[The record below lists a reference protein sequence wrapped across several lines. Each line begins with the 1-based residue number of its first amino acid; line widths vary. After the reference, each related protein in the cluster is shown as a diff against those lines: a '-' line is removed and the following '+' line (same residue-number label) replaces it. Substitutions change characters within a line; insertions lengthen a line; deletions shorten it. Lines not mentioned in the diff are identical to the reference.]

1 MPSSAFTWKKVRK
14 FFNDIHLW
22 LGIGAGLI
30 LFVVCLTG
38 TIYTFRTEIEE
49 WLEPE
54 KYFVTMPAD
63 GQVLEAEALISKFEE
78 ENAEGKVTSV
88 TIPEDQQRAYI
99 LNVKKEGERRG
110 ANFYVN
116 PYNGEITGDGDS
128 VASGFFMTVF
138 RLHRW
143 LLLDTEVGRPIVGWA
158 TVIFAFL
165 VITGMIIWF
174 PQRLKSWKQGLKIK
188 WSGNWK
194 RVNHDLH
201 NALGFYSSIF
211 LLIMALTGLYW
222 SFDWY
227 RDGLYT
233 VLGVENNRGGRG
245 SEGGE
250 ERPEIAA
257 GESLTLA
264 ELMQVADRE
273 LPYTGNYRISL
284 PNEQQPMVSISK
296 NKTGFFAPAAGDQLS
311 LNPISGEV
319 VTKEIFAEKP
329 INQRIA
335 RSIKALHIG
344 NVYGTFSK
352 IIYFISCLIAT
363 SLPITGTIIWI
374 NKLKKKAKRKAKA
387 SVQKEAAAT
396 VIQD

>member
-1 MPSSAFTWKKVRK
+1 MTSSIFSWKRIRK

-54 KYFVTMPAD
+54 KYFVEAPANAEPLPAAELISQVESELNVGKVGSITIPAD
-63 GQVLEAEALISKFEE
+63 
-78 ENAEGKVTSV
+78 
-88 TIPEDQQRAYI
+88 PERAYT
-99 LNVKKEGERRG
+99 LNIKKEGERRG
-110 ANFYVN
+110 ANYYVN
-116 PYNGEITGDGDS
+116 PYSGAVTGDGES

-165 VITGMIIWF
+165 VITGMVIWF
-174 PQRLKSWKQGLKIK
+174 PQRIKSWKQGLKIK
-188 WSGNWK
+188 WNANWK
-194 RVNHDLH
+194 RINHDLH
-201 NALGFYSSIF
+201 NALGFYASFF
-211 LLIMALTGLYW
+211 LLIMALTGLFW

-227 RDGLYT
+227 RDGLYA
-233 VLGVENNRGGRG
+233 VLGVENNRDGGP
-245 SEGGE
+245 GE
-250 ERPEIAA
+250 ARENAPEAPA
-257 GESLTLA
+257 GELLSLEELLA
-264 ELMQVADRE
+264 VADGE
-273 LPYTGNYRISL
+273 LAYTGDYRVSL
-284 PNEQQPMVSISK
+284 PNEKQSTVSISK
-296 NKTGFFAPAAGDQLS
+296 YKTGFFAPAAGDQLS
-311 LNPISGEV
+311 LDPVSGA
-319 VTKEIFAEKP
+319 VTGKEIFAEKP
-329 INQRIA
+329 FNQRVA
-335 RSIKALHIG
+335 RSIKALHVG

-374 NKLKKKAKRKAKA
+374 NKLKKKRKRKVKQAGKRA
-387 SVQKEAAAT
+387 EA
-396 VIQD
+396 VLQ